1 MAVNNTQNS
10 PANYSPYLRGKSMP
24 SVAWET
30 TGNTCV
36 VSDANVHTNSLVV
49 IVNTSARNGL
59 WSWVCTEG
67 TITITSS
74 DSESATTTTFK
85 YQAF

>member
-1 MAVNNTQNS
+1 MAVSNTQNS
-10 PANYSPYLRGKSMP
+10 PANYSPYLRYKTMN

-36 VSDANVHTNSLVV
+36 VTDANVHSNSL
-49 IVNTSARNGL
+49 ISIMNTSARNGL
-59 WSWVCTEG
+59 WYVTVSEG
-67 TITITSS
+67 TFTVTSS

-85 YQAF
+85 YLAF